1 MHKCDH
7 LIFHIF
13 KNTVKVFET
22 THVDIL
28 PLAITE
34 DNMAIGS
41 HIVVISTLLQFL
53 CYNRID
59 MPRRNIYPRS
69 KKIMVL
75 QPKRRK
81 WKEGRKATSVCLTAS
96 S

>member
-7 LIFHIF
+7 LTFHIF

-22 THVDIL
+22 TRADIL

-41 HIVVISTLLQFL
+41 YIVVI
-53 CYNRID
+53 Y
-59 MPRRNIYPRS
+59 RRYINVIS
-69 KKIMVL
+69 DFML
-75 QPKRRK
+75 
-81 WKEGRKATSVCLTAS
+81 
-96 S
+96 